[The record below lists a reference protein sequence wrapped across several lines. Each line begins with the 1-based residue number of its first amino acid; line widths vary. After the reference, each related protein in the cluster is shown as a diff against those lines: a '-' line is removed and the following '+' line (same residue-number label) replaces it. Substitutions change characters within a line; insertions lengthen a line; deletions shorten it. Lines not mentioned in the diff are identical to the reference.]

1 MGIIIAIVIF
11 GIIVTVHEFGHFICA
26 KLSGIKVLEF
36 SVGMGP
42 KIIQRQKGE
51 TMYSLRIL
59 PVGGYCAMEGEDST
73 DEDPRSFR
81 NAKLWKRMIVL
92 VAGAFMNFVLGFCV
106 LIPMVSMMD
115 DVPTT
120 TISGFTG
127 IKNDENLAAGF
138 RCRTIAWRFGKR
150 LSVTDINEEIP
161 ASEMGY
167 GGWLNDDGSVIY
179 YSSSNEKLR
188 KGDKIL
194 SIDGTR
200 VFSTLD
206 LSFIF
211 ETASAKDGK
220 RSVTV
225 KRDGKKIKI
234 DNVEFHNSIDG
245 DEWDFGLIYNKKT
258 PLTVIKGSSDI
269 FMSMSHIVGLSLKQ
283 LVTGKVEKEA
293 VSGPVGVVSEI
304 NEVATQ
310 KTENKSDII
319 FNLFYITALITI
331 NVGIFNLLPVPGLD
345 GGRLL
350 FCFIELVRGKPIK
363 PEHEGYVHLAGMLLL
378 FGIMIFA
385 TYNDI
390 IKLVT
395 GG

>member
-26 KLSGIKVLEF
+26 KLSRIKVLEF

-127 IKNDENLAAGF
+127 IKNDENLPAGF
-138 RCRTIAWRFGKR
+138 RCRTLAWRFGKR
-150 LSVTDINEEIP
+150 LSVTDMNEEIP
-161 ASEMGY
+161 DSEMGY

-220 RSVTV
+220 RSVIV

-378 FGIMIFA
+378 FGVMIFA